1 MLRWTGWV
9 RCAVLTGLILAGG
22 VGPAPAGI
30 APPMPSLAPMLER
43 VLPAVVSIAVRGRV
57 PLQHNPLF
65 DDPFFQ
71 QFFGIR
77 QLPRWREFKAMGS
90 GVIVDAAEGYILT
103 NYHVVERADEIV
115 VGLSDGRQI
124 PGRVIGADPQTDVA
138 VVQVRAAGLRQIAIG
153 DSDRLRVGDYVVA
166 VGNPF
171 GLQQT
176 VTSGI
181 VSALGRKGLGIEA
194 REDFI
199 QTDASINPGNSG
211 GALVDLEGRLV
222 GINTAIVGP
231 SGANIGIGFAIPIN
245 MARAVME
252 QIITH
257 GRARRISSMP

>member
-1 MLRWTGWV
+1 MLRS
-9 RCAVLTGLILAGG
+9 TGLLRSVVLAAL
-22 VGPAPAGI
+22 VAIAAAHPASAGI
-30 APPMPSLAPMLER
+30 APPVPTLAPMLER
-43 VLPAVVSIAVRGRV
+43 VLPAVVSIAVHGRV
-57 PLQHNPLF
+57 PLRHNPLF

-71 QFFGIR
+71 QFFGI
-77 QLPRWREFKAMGS
+77 QEMPRWREFQAMGS
-90 GVIVDAAEGYILT
+90 GVIVDAARGYVLT

-124 PGRVIGADPQTDVA
+124 PGRVLGADPQTDVA
-138 VVQVRAAGLRQIAIG
+138 VVQVRADRLTQIAIG

-194 REDFI
+194 KEDFI

-245 MARAVME
+245 MARSIME
-252 QIITH
+252 QIV
-257 GRARRISSMP
+257 RAAARRVSVTP